1 MGDTAAA
8 AATLHPDEMNAAAA
22 PTSLYLPPFPTLYIG
37 DLHPAVTDAELIYAF
52 TRFGTVASAR
62 VCRDRASGTSLGYAY
77 LNYLSFSDAEKALKA
92 MNHSLLHGRP
102 MRIMWSQRNPMS
114 RKNGIGNLFVKNL
127 EISVSG
133 TVLEDLFAVYGT
145 VESCKVAI
153 DGSGRSRGFGFVQ
166 MDSEE
171 AAQLAIKALNGVI
184 LPGSSKKLCV
194 TKFVKKSERQAL
206 PEGPRGTNL
215 YIKNLDWDITDDV
228 LRQRFSAYGNIS
240 SAVVMKDRDG
250 KSRGFGF
257 VDFESPEAA
266 KNALENL
273 NGSDLGSKSLYVGY
287 AQKRSERDKL
297 LRLRFAGRPE
307 HKFTKIQGSTVFVK
321 NLERS
326 IDNAALRRLFS
337 ESGMV
342 LSTKVIYDKN
352 GLSRGFGFVC
362 FSSAEEANEA
372 VQRFNGNMF
381 YSRRLYVTI
390 AQNKEDRQKNL
401 QLQFANFKIVPVQH
415 AVSHD
420 SIPAA
425 YHVPNYDWFQN
436 QMHVNPVYLCQQ
448 NGIVHFLGT
457 QACSSNAPT
466 IPHQWRQLDHRSS
479 SSVNKF
485 TQPVQTSNTSFF
497 SQFLYPL
504 HKMYHPLPSAQYM
517 EINGNGHYGNVND
530 GSNSSRGAR
539 KTLYYNDRSIINQ

>member
-22 PTSLYLPPFPTLYIG
+22 PTSIHRPPFPTLYIG

-52 TRFGTVASAR
+52 TPFGTVASAR
-62 VCRDRASGTSLGYAY
+62 VCRDRASGTPLGYAY
-77 LNYLSFSDAEKALKA
+77 LNFLSFSDADKALKA

-102 MRIMWSQRNPMS
+102 MRIMWSQRNPIS

-127 EISVSG
+127 EITVSG
-133 TVLEDLFAVYGT
+133 AMLEDLFAVYGT

-171 AAQLAIKALNGVI
+171 AAQLAITALNGVI

-206 PEGPRGTNL
+206 PEVPRGTNL

-257 VDFESPEAA
+257 VDFKSPEDA
-266 KNALENL
+266 KNALEL

-297 LRLRFAGRPE
+297 LRLRFAGRHE
-307 HKFTKIQGSTVFVK
+307 HKFTKIQGSTVYVK
-321 NLERS
+321 NLEKS
-326 IDNAALRRLFS
+326 VNNAALRKLFS
-337 ESGMV
+337 ECGLV
-342 LSTKVIYDKN
+342 LWTKVIYDKT

-372 VQRFNGNMF
+372 VQRFNGNMS
-381 YSRRLYVTI
+381 YGRRLYVTI
-390 AQNKEDRQKNL
+390 AQNKVDRQKTL
-401 QLQFANFKIVPVQH
+401 QLQFANPVQH
-415 AVSHD
+415 AISHD
-420 SIPAA
+420 SIPAP
-425 YHVPNYDWFQN
+425 YHVPNYEWFQN
-436 QMHVNPVYLCQQ
+436 QLHINPVYLYQQ
-448 NGIVHFLGT
+448 NGMVPFLGT
-457 QACSSNAPT
+457 QAYTSSAPT
-466 IPHQWRQLDHRSS
+466 IPYQWRQLGHKSYSS
-479 SSVNKF
+479 ANKL
-485 TQPVQTSNTSFF
+485 TQPSQTSNTSFF
-497 SQFLYPL
+497 SQFFYPVP
-504 HKMYHPLPSAQYM
+504 KMYPLPSAQYM
-517 EINGNGHYGNVND
+517 EINGNGQYINVND
-530 GSNSSRGAR
+530 GSYSSRGAW
-539 KTLYYNDRSIINQ
+539 KTSYYNDRSIINQ

>member
-1 MGDTAAA
+1 MGDTEAAA
-8 AATLHPDEMNAAAA
+8 AKLHPDEMNAAAA
-22 PTSLYLPPFPTLYIG
+22 PTSLHRPPFPTLYIG

-62 VCRDRASGTSLGYAY
+62 
-77 LNYLSFSDAEKALKA
+77 
-92 MNHSLLHGRP
+92 
-102 MRIMWSQRNPMS
+102 
-114 RKNGIGNLFVKNL
+114 NL

-145 VESCKVAI
+145 VESCKVAM

-171 AAQLAIKALNGVI
+171 AAQLAITALNGVI

-257 VDFESPEAA
+257 VDFESPEDA

-297 LRLRFAGRPE
+297 LRLRFAGRHE
-307 HKFTKIQGSTVFVK
+307 HRFTKIPGSTVYVK
-321 NLERS
+321 NLEKS
-326 IDNAALRRLFS
+326 IDNAALRKLFS
-337 ESGMV
+337 ECGSV
-342 LSTKVIYDKN
+342 LWTKVIYDKN

-372 VQRFNGNMF
+372 VQRFNGNMS
-381 YSRRLYVTI
+381 YGRRLYVTI
-390 AQNKEDRQKNL
+390 ARNKEDRQKSL
-401 QLQFANFKIVPVQH
+401 QLQFANSKLVPVQH
-415 AVSHD
+415 AISHD
-420 SIPAA
+420 SIPAP
-425 YHVPNYDWFQN
+425 YHVPNYEWFQN
-436 QMHVNPVYLCQQ
+436 QLHTNPVYLYQQ
-448 NGIVHFLGT
+448 NGMVHFLGT

-466 IPHQWRQLDHRSS
+466 I
-479 SSVNKF
+479 
-485 TQPVQTSNTSFF
+485 
-497 SQFLYPL
+497 
-504 HKMYHPLPSAQYM
+504 
-517 EINGNGHYGNVND
+517 NGTGHYGNVND
-530 GSNSSRGAR
+530 GSYSSRGAW